1 MNCENC
7 KTIRAVPETIPYY
20 AHEAEMA
27 RAERTI
33 KRLWITTLILIFL
46 LVGTNAAWLYY
57 ENQFQDVV
65 TTYEAVSEDGGTA
78 IANGDGEVNYN
89 G

>member
-1 MNCENC
+1 MSNC
-7 KTIRAVPETIPYY
+7 KNCHEQIPQQSKDEL
-20 AHEAEMA
+20 AFAFM
-27 RAERTI
+27 ERMV
-33 KRLWITTLILIFL
+33 KRLWITIIILIFL